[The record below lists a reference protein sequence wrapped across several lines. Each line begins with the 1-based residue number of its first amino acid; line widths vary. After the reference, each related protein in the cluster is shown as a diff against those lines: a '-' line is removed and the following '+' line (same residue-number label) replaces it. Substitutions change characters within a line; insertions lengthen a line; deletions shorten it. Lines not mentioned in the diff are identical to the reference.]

1 MREVRGAGPGPA
13 QVRTSQRDYPDL
25 GRPGPPSESTTVQR
39 LIDDVMRWCDHDRM
53 RTTLEIDDRVLSLA
67 RERAHRDGVSLGR
80 AVSDLALQG
89 ISHGSRTSRH
99 GIPLFFPPAGQQA
112 HVVTPELIEQYRDDD
127 H

>member
-1 MREVRGAGPGPA
+1 
-13 QVRTSQRDYPDL
+13 
-25 GRPGPPSESTTVQR
+25 
-39 LIDDVMRWCDHDRM
+39 MRWCDHDRM

-89 ISHGSRTSRH
+89 ISHGGRTSRH

>member
-1 MREVRGAGPGPA
+1 
-13 QVRTSQRDYPDL
+13 
-25 GRPGPPSESTTVQR
+25 
-39 LIDDVMRWCDHDRM
+39 M

-67 RERAHRDGVSLGR
+67 RERTHRDGVSLGC

-89 ISHGSRTSRH
+89 ISHKGRASRH
-99 GIPLFFPPAGQQA
+99 GIPLFFPPAGQRA